1 MTENLIFNQDFN
13 VLKRQILKDKGFD
26 CNQYRDNYVK
36 RRLAIRLRANNL
48 DSYRDYA
55 KLLNSDPMEYN
66 ELIDALTITV
76 SEFFRDTS
84 VFDYFR
90 KNVIP
95 ALIRAKRK
103 KKQKIIRIWSAGCAS
118 GEETY
123 SIAILMHDF
132 LGANPENFLISVHGT
147 DIDGDSLVKAK
158 KGEYTF
164 EEVKNVRKDSLA
176 PYFVFDQGRYRINDK
191 IKGLVKF
198 ERHDLISDKPLAH
211 FDVIFCRNVS
221 IYFSRAMH
229 ERLHMEF
236 YNALNNDGFFVLGK
250 TERLCGTARK
260 LFIPVNSKEGIYQKK
275 VAQEDTGARYRNTN
289 DAH

>member
-1 MTENLIFNQDFN
+1 MTEHLISNQDRDFEA
-13 VLKRQILKDKGFD
+13 LKCQILKDKEFD
-26 CNQYRDNYVK
+26 CNQYRDTYVK

-55 KLLNSDPMEYN
+55 KLLNSDPTEYN
-66 ELIDALTITV
+66 ELMDAFTITV
-76 SEFFRDTS
+76 SEFFRDAS

-95 ALIRAKRK
+95 ALILDKLR

-123 SIAILMHDF
+123 SIAILMYDF
-132 LGANPENFLISVHGT
+132 LGASRENFIISVHGT
-147 DIDGDSLVKAK
+147 DVDGDSLAKAK

-164 EEVKNVRKDSLA
+164 EEVKNVGADSLSQ
-176 PYFVFDQGRYRINDK
+176 YFVFEQGKYRVSDR
-191 IKGLVKF
+191 IKELVKF
-198 ERHDLISDKPLAH
+198 EKHNLISGKSLAH

-221 IYFSRAMH
+221 IYFSKAMH

-250 TERLCGTARK
+250 TEMLYGTAMK
-260 LFIPVNSKEGIYQKK
+260 LFKPVNAKEGIYQKM
-275 VAQEDTGARYRNTN
+275 
-289 DAH
+289 